1 MVERRPRTRA
11 TYHHGDLRAAL
22 IEAGTNLARD
32 GGPQAI
38 VLREVTRIVG
48 VAPNSAYGHFATL
61 PALKTAV
68 SEKARGVMG
77 EAMKTRIDAAVA
89 TEPAH
94 AGEAAKRYLR
104 EVGRAYVRF
113 ALAEPGLFR
122 TAMGGDPTGLRV
134 PGAFRD
140 APTTTDDD
148 KPLPKLFLLGA
159 LTRLVEAGCLP
170 PGETAKAVTASWAT
184 VHGLSIM
191 LLDLFPPAAHPEEA
205 DKMIDDALD
214 VLIAGLT
221 AARDQR

>member
-1 MVERRPRTRA
+1 MVERRPRTRS

-22 IEAGTNLARD
+22 IEAGTNLARG

-48 VAPNSAYGHFATL
+48 VAPNSAYGHFSTL

-77 EAMKTRIDAAVA
+77 EAMEARIDAAAA

-94 AGEAAKRYLR
+94 TCEAAKKYLR

-140 APTTTDDD
+140 APTTTDDN
-148 KPLPKLFLLGA
+148 KPLPKLFLLRA
-159 LTRLVEAGCLP
+159 LTRLVDAGCLHQ
-170 PGETAKAVTASWAT
+170 GELAKAVTASWAT

-191 LLDLFPPAAHPEEA
+191 LLDLLPPAAPEEA
-205 DKMIDDALD
+205 DTIIDDALD

-221 AARDQR
+221 AARDKG

>member
-22 IEAGTNLARD
+22 VEAGINLARD

-48 VAPNSAYGHFATL
+48 VAPNSAYGHFSTL
-61 PALKTAV
+61 PALKSAV

-77 EAMKTRIDAAVA
+77 EAMKTRIDAATVK
-89 TEPAH
+89 EPRGA
-94 AGEAAKRYLR
+94 AAAAKKYLR

-140 APTTTDDD
+140 APTVTDNNQ
-148 KPLPKLFLLGA
+148 PLPKLFLLHA
-159 LTRLVEAGCLP
+159 LTRLAEAGCLR
-170 PGETAKAVTASWAT
+170 PGGTAKAVTASWAT

-191 LLDLFPPAAHPEEA
+191 LLDLLPPVEPAEAA
-205 DKMIDDALD
+205 DKIIDDALD

-221 AARDQR
+221 VPPAKR